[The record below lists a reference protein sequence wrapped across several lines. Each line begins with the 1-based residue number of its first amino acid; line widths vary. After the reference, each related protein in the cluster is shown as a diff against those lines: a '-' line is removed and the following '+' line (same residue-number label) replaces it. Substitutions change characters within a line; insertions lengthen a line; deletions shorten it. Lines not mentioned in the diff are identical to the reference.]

1 MDKTLNGGFIRPG
14 LHILT
19 ANSGGGKSLM
29 LCNFSLNIIEQ
40 GYNVLYITLELD
52 EEFVGARFD
61 TMISEIP
68 EAEVIYKK
76 QQVIDK
82 IQFKNKKSG
91 SLHIKYMDA
100 QSKPEDIKNFLIQF
114 GMLNKF
120 YPDCL
125 VIDYLDLVAPNGGRY
140 DGAFERDKMSSE
152 QLRNIGKEFNCSVLT
167 ASQQNRE
174 AISAASIN
182 QSHIAGGISKINT
195 CDLAVS
201 IAFDEE
207 ARAAGEI
214 QFTYMKTRYSPGVGS
229 NFILQYDPISMRV
242 TDSSFFSSEKNKPET
257 VRDNCSL
264 IDNLDV

>member
-1 MDKTLNGGFIRPG
+1 MVLSYLITSPDLYALSSGILKSEYFDPELRSGVEFIHEYYNKYNNLPNRDEIFAETNVELKDVSVEQHQYEFILDSIEDFCKQKACEMAILKSVELMEKGDRSGIVDVVSEAATVSLHRDMGLDYFENPTERLNKTTAQKIKISTGYNQMDKTLNGGFIRPG

-100 QSKPEDIKNFLIQF
+100 QSKPEDI
-114 GMLNKF
+114 
-120 YPDCL
+120 
-125 VIDYLDLVAPNGGRY
+125 R
-140 DGAFERDKMSSE
+140 E
-152 QLRNIGKEFNCSVLT
+152 Q
-167 ASQQNRE
+167 
-174 AISAASIN
+174 
-182 QSHIAGGISKINT
+182 
-195 CDLAVS
+195 
-201 IAFDEE
+201 
-207 ARAAGEI
+207 
-214 QFTYMKTRYSPGVGS
+214 KT
-229 NFILQYDPISMRV
+229 
-242 TDSSFFSSEKNKPET
+242 
-257 VRDNCSL
+257 
-264 IDNLDV
+264 NLSCVF